1 MLVWKLKKIDKKLLN
16 NLDFS
21 KEYSWLYAARGFD
34 KFALKEEVLWS
45 THKKSSLL
53 IPLDKKD
60 TYTLKFS
67 FYSLKPSKIE
77 IFINQ
82 KKKAK
87 VNLSK
92 GITYQEIKIR
102 KEEVK
107 GRINYIDFLGKP
119 QIWGVKSLT
128 ISPLKKQG

>member
-1 MLVWKLKKIDKKLLN
+1 METKKIDKKLLN
-16 NLDFS
+16 NLEFS
-21 KEYSWLYAARGFD
+21 EEYSWLYVVRGFD
-34 KFALKEEVLWS
+34 KFALKKEVLWS

-87 VNLSK
+87 INLSK

-128 ISPLKKQG
+128 ISSS